1 MLTWARQ
8 HSDDG
13 DTLNIEG
20 VTVNP
25 ENLTTYIW
33 KNLFSKFRKCQR
45 IWSPPITGEIRVKF
59 KFSFFFNIGLMCSTK
74 WIEQELSTCWRGSRY
89 FTLSKQILAF
99 SIIYPLISHPCW
111 WSNLTVLVCVF
122 ARRCSY
128 TLSEMY
134 SVRWQNTRQRWSLW
148 SKNYKW
154 IMPGQGLSLGVR
166 AMHFFDN
173 RLLS

>member
-45 IWSPPITGEIRVKF
+45 IWSPPITGEIGVKF
-59 KFSFFFNIGLMCSTK
+59 KFSFFLTLGWCVLRS
-74 WIEQELSTCWRGSRY
+74 ELNRNYQHVGEGQDTLPSPSKYLPFRSS
-89 FTLSKQILAF
+89 TLSYPTLAGGVTWRYLFAF
-99 SIIYPLISHPCW
+99 SL
-111 WSNLTVLVCVF
+111 
-122 ARRCSY
+122 A
-128 TLSEMY
+128 
-134 SVRWQNTRQRWSLW
+134 
-148 SKNYKW
+148 
-154 IMPGQGLSLGVR
+154 GVR
-166 AMHFFDN
+166 TRSARCIRSDDKTHASDEACGEKIT
-173 RLLS
+173 SESCQVKDCPSE

>member
-1 MLTWARQ
+1 MLAWARNIAMMAIPSTWKVSPWIQ
-8 HSDDG
+8 KILRHTFG
-13 DTLNIEG
+13 RTLFLNSGSARESG
-20 VTVNP
+20 HLP
-25 ENLTTYIW
+25 
-33 KNLFSKFRKCQR
+33 SQ
-45 IWSPPITGEIRVKF
+45 VKF
-59 KFSFFFNIGLMCSTK
+59 DLSLNFLFFNIGLMCSTK

-122 ARRCSY
+122 ACRCSY

>member
-25 ENLTTYIW
+25 ENPTTYIW

-99 SIIYPLISHPCW
+99 SIIYPLISTLAGGVTW
-111 WSNLTVLVCVF
+111 RYWF
-122 ARRCSY
+122 AF
-128 TLSEMY
+128 
-134 SVRWQNTRQRWSLW
+134 SLA
-148 SKNYKW
+148 
-154 IMPGQGLSLGVR
+154 GVR
-166 AMHFFDN
+166 TRSARCIRSDDKTPASDEACGAKITSES
-173 RLLS
+173 RQVKYCPSE

>member
-59 KFSFFFNIGLMCSTK
+59 KFSFFCNIGLMCSTK

-111 WSNLTVLVCVF
+111 WSNLTVLVCV
-122 ARRCSY
+122 
-128 TLSEMY
+128 
-134 SVRWQNTRQRWSLW
+134 SLA
-148 SKNYKW
+148 
-154 IMPGQGLSLGVR
+154 GVR
-166 AMHFFDN
+166 TRSARCIRSDDKTPA
-173 RLLS
+173 SDEACGAKITSESCQVKDCPSE